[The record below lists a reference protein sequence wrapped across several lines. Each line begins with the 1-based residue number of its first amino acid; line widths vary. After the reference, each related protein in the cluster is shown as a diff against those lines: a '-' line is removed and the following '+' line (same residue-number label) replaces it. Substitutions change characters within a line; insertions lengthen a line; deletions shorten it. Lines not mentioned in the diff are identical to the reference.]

1 MSQKLQQPKKE
12 NLRKAIKWLSERQ
25 TFTLE
30 AIEHA
35 ARLFDL
41 SPLDEDFIMRH
52 FRRGPEEKSP
62 PN

>member
-25 TFTLE
+25 TYTLE

-41 SPLDEDFIMRH
+41 SPLDVDFIMRH
-52 FRRGPEEKSP
+52 FRREPEERSP
-62 PN
+62 PK